1 MGNRNRSQRA
11 AQDQV
16 YDCLGSFIYRQHT
29 SEALIALALETP
41 PMVPPLAVDIDGTLT
56 RPDDSIDPRVF
67 DALRGWDAP
76 VVIATGKSFPYP
88 VGLCEFIGIPI
99 NVVAENGGAT
109 YVESAETVVYDGDP
123 ESAEAVGAEYVA
135 AGHELGWGSVDLT
148 NRWRETELAVSRE
161 QPLDPLVD
169 IATDHGMVVVD
180 TGYAYHVKAPDVD
193 KGRGLKTAAAAFDA
207 GPGAFSAVGDSE
219 NDAELFELVDRSIAV
234 ANADETAMATADEV
248 TEAAFADGF
257 LEALDL
263 LRASA

>member
-1 MGNRNRSQRA
+1 
-11 AQDQV
+11 
-16 YDCLGSFIYRQHT
+16 
-29 SEALIALALETP
+29 
-41 PMVPPLAVDIDGTLT
+41 MVPPLAVDIDGTLT